1 MGPNAESAVTGWWH
15 GLEMDGSKMRNSLKL
30 SFLKRSAR
38 LSAISGLLILLFG
51 GFLTAGMAAQG
62 DENDP
67 LVKLV
72 ERQLDSIVRGTSEQI
87 GVPLRDG
94 AVIRAVRRNQRA
106 IEIDIK
112 LPIGRNDSVIEPSFH
127 ERRQK
132 LQSEL
137 CAGETLKLILYGVS
151 WVYGYSDKNSRF
163 MQKITIDRCN

>member
-1 MGPNAESAVTGWWH
+1 MMTHIPQRSLAHGWPRF
-15 GLEMDGSKMRNSLKL
+15 LALFVLVILL
-30 SFLKRSAR
+30 SGG
-38 LSAISGLLILLFG
+38 LSASVR
-51 GFLTAGMAAQG
+51 AAPG

-67 LVKLV
+67 LVKLI
-72 ERQLDSIVRGTSEQI
+72 ERQLDSIVRGTSEQV

-94 AVIRAVRRNQRA
+94 SVIRAVRRNQRA

-112 LPIGRNDSVIEPSFH
+112 LPIGRNDSVIVPSFH
-127 ERRQK
+127 ERREK

-151 WVYGYSDKNSRF
+151 WAYSYSDKNGRF

>member
-1 MGPNAESAVTGWWH
+1 MGSNAESVMDGWQH
-15 GLEMDGSKMRNSLKL
+15 GLETDGSKMKNSMKL
-30 SFLKRSAR
+30 SFLQELAR
-38 LSAISGLLILLFG
+38 YSTLVWLLIGLFG
-51 GFLTAGMAAQG
+51 GFSTSVLAAQG
-62 DENDP
+62 DENQE

-94 AVIRAVRRNQRA
+94 SVIRAVRRNQRA

-112 LPIGRNDSVIEPSFH
+112 LPIGRNDSLIEPSFH

-151 WVYGYSDKNSRF
+151 WVYGYSDKNGRF